1 MDNSIITKVQWIT
14 TENRHAC
21 APRLRIAI
29 REPLLWGDDA
39 QQRGIAMRAI
49 AALLSRSG
57 STAGAGVAGRVS
69 TACRS
74 SLMSCAATRRS
85 SAPDGAAPALSID
98 GGGLMRH
105 GKGQGSKA
113 SRRSIK
119 QSVGEVVCAPFRQP
133 LIVSG

>member
-1 MDNSIITKVQWIT
+1 
-14 TENRHAC
+14 
-21 APRLRIAI
+21 
-29 REPLLWGDDA
+29 
-39 QQRGIAMRAI
+39 MRAI

-69 TACRS
+69 AACRS
-74 SLMSCAATRRS
+74 SLMSCVATQRS

-113 SRRSIK
+113 SWRSIK
-119 QSVGEVVCAPFRQP
+119 QSVGE
-133 LIVSG
+133 IVSAP